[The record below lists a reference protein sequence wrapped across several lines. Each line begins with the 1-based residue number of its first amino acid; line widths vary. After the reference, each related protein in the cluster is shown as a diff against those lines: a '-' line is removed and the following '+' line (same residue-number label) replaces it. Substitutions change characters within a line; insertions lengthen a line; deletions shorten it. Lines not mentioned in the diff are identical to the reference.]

1 MDARQL
7 EYFLAVV
14 DHGGVSRA
22 AAALFLAQPSLSQ
35 AIRALE
41 RDLGYELFHRVGRGL
56 VLTDAGRALVEP
68 ARDVLRDLA
77 VARASVE
84 SVGGLE
90 AGRVEIAAMPSQAV
104 EPLSGMIKRFTEQH
118 PGLRVTVRSAFTAP
132 GVIEMVRTGVTELGV
147 LASSDPPAAA
157 DLEFV
162 ALGRQR
168 FVIVAPPGAPFKDVI
183 QREELAGQR
192 MIVGQ
197 VGTGMRR
204 LVDDI
209 RDSGV
214 GLFDVVES
222 EHRESILPLVLGGV
236 GLAVL
241 TESWAPLA
249 RQAGARVLYLEPPA
263 YLHVALVSRQ
273 ARRSPAAAAFLA
285 SAL

>member
-14 DHGGVSRA
+14 DHGGVNRA
-22 AAALFLAQPSLSQ
+22 ASALFLAQPSLSQ

-41 RDLGYELFHRVGRGL
+41 RDLGYELFHRVGRRL

-147 LASSDPPAAA
+147 LGSSDPPAAA
-157 DLEFV
+157 DLELV

-168 FVIVAPPGAPFKDVI
+168 FVIVAPPGAPFEDVI
-183 QREELAGQR
+183 QRAELAGQR

-197 VGTGMRR
+197 VGTGMRQ

-236 GLAVL
+236 GLAVM

-249 RQAGARVLYLEPPA
+249 RQAGARVLYLEPAA
-263 YLHVALVSRQ
+263 YLHVALVSRR
-273 ARRSPAAAAFLA
+273 ARRSPAAVAFLA